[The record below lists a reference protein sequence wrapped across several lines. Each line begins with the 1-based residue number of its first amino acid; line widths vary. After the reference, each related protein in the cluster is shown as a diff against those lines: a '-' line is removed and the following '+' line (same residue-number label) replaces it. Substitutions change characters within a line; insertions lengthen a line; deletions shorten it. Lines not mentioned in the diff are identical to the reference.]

1 MSDAAAKG
9 AAKAARDVAR
19 DGTAWDVPS
28 RALVLAAPTTWFELG
43 PGDRILVGAGEPVT
57 PGLGLAERRRDP
69 RLEIGPPTVPEPDDA
84 AAGLA
89 PGDWWGG
96 DGHEAGAMLRRR
108 RPRTP
113 PGEVLMA
120 EAGRWQVVGG
130 EHTELLESPGAG
142 IVREVVPGRGIGL
155 SLAGHG
161 VPGAF
166 AAGGP
171 TRGRLELVAGESGL
185 RGQLDVGRAGA
196 ILVVGGRLDSET
208 IGRARAMGVRG
219 IVVPGLAG
227 KDLRDLVA
235 SEARQR
241 ASLQAIAPF
250 AVLVLD
256 GTFRR
261 PIPGPLQALFEQLV
275 GREVGIVADPPMLV
289 IDPPLD
295 PPVVPPEWVRIR
307 HGDLAGREGRWRG
320 PAGRRRFGAGVQLE
334 AGTVELDDG
343 SIVVVPIPDLE
354 RFV

>member
-1 MSDAAAKG
+1 MSELDDG
-9 AAKAARDVAR
+9 AWMISARPLA
-19 DGTAWDVPS
+19 VPAPS
-28 RALVLAAPTTWFELG
+28 TWLALA

-57 PGLGLAERRRDP
+57 AGLGLAERRRDP
-69 RLEIGPPTVPEPDDA
+69 RIEIGPPTVAGPGDA

-89 PGDWWGG
+89 PGDWWSG
-96 DGHEAGAMLRRR
+96 DGHESGTMLRRR

-113 PGEVLMA
+113 PGEVLAA
-120 EAGRWQVVGG
+120 EGGRWQVVSGDHI
-130 EHTELLESPGAG
+130 EMLESPGAG
-142 IVREVVPGRGIGL
+142 IVREVLPGRGIGL
-155 SLAGHG
+155 VLAGHG
-161 VPGAF
+161 IPGAF

-171 TRGRLELVAGESGL
+171 SRGRLELVTGEAGL
-185 RGQLDVGRAGA
+185 RGQLDVGRAGS

-235 SEARQR
+235 SDARQR

-261 PIPGPLQALFEQLV
+261 PIPGPLLGLFERLA
-275 GREVGIVADPPMLV
+275 GREVAIVADPPLLV
-289 IDPPLD
+289 VDPPLD
-295 PPVVPPEWVRIR
+295 PPVVPPGWVRIR
-307 HGDLAGREGRWRG
+307 HGELAGHEGRWLG
-320 PAGRRRFGAGVQLE
+320 PAGRRRFPAGVQLA

-343 SIVVVPIPDLE
+343 SIVVVAIADLE
-354 RFV
+354 RFD

>member
-1 MSDAAAKG
+1 MSELD
-9 AAKAARDVAR
+9 RSQ
-19 DGTAWDVPS
+19 AWMVPS
-28 RALVLAAPTTWFELG
+28 RPLAVRAPTTWFELG

-57 PGLGLAERRRDP
+57 AGLGLAERRRDP
-69 RLEIGPPTVPEPDDA
+69 RLEVGPPTVADPGDA
-84 AAGLA
+84 AAGLK
-89 PGDWWGG
+89 PGDWWAG
-96 DGHEAGAMLRRR
+96 DGRESGAMLRRR

-120 EAGRWQVVGG
+120 EGGRWQVIGG
-130 EHTELLESPGAG
+130 EHTEMLESPAAG
-142 IVREVVPGRGIGL
+142 IVREVVAGRGIGL

-161 VPGAF
+161 IPGAF

-171 TRGRLELVAGESGL
+171 VRGRLDLVTGEAGL
-185 RGQLDVGRAGA
+185 RGQLDVSRAGS

-261 PIPGPLQALFEQLV
+261 PIAEPLLRLFERLV
-275 GREVGIVADPPMLV
+275 GREVGIVSNPPMLV
-289 IDPPLD
+289 VDPPLD
-295 PPVVPPEWVRIR
+295 PAGVPSDWVRIL

-320 PAGRRRFGAGVQLE
+320 PSGRRRFPAGVQLE

-343 SIVVVPIPDLE
+343 SIVIVPIADLE
-354 RFV
+354 RFT